1 MRDALKRLAR
11 RSQLFCVAYFLLEN
25 TRAKRRF
32 AAGQH
37 DSEQGATH
45 RDLDAAASLA
55 YIRRVL
61 DDYSTFGGIDD
72 ERLRDATILELGP
85 GDNLGVALCLLARG
99 ARRVVCLDRFYSRRD
114 PAQQLQ
120 VYRALR
126 DSLDDAEQRRRF
138 DAAVDL
144 SGAEP
149 VFDADRLSYVHGIG
163 IEDAEATLPG
173 ERFDIIL
180 SYAVLAHLYDP
191 DTGMAVMDR
200 LLVPGGRM
208 AHKIDLSD
216 HGMFSRGG
224 HNPLT
229 FLTFGDAV
237 YGAMSSHTG
246 RPNRRLIDYYRVQ
259 FAARGYDASYAYTK
273 TVGVKDNINPYSRQ
287 LRAGQDYSDA
297 QVALVE
303 RIRPRLAPPYR
314 GLPLEDLLAAGV
326 FVSATKPT
334 ETAGRAGC

>member
-1 MRDALKRLAR
+1 MRDALNRLAK
-11 RSQLFCVAYFLLEN
+11 RSQLFCVAYFLMEN

-45 RDLDAAASLA
+45 RGLDAAASLG

-61 DDYSTFGGIDD
+61 NDYSTFGGIDE
-72 ERLRDATILELGP
+72 ERLRDATVLELGP

-120 VYRALR
+120 VYRALL
-126 DSLDDAEQRRRF
+126 DSLEDGEQRRRF
-138 DAAVDL
+138 DAVVDL
-144 SGAEP
+144 GGGQP
-149 VFDADRLSYVHGIG
+149 VFDVERLNYVHGIG
-163 IEDAEATLPG
+163 IEDAEAALPG
-173 ERFDIIL
+173 ERFDIII

-229 FLTFGDAV
+229 FLTFGDAI

-246 RPNRRLIDYYRVQ
+246 RPNRRLINYYRAQ
-259 FAARGYDASYAYTK
+259 LAARGFDATYAYTK
-273 TVGVKDNINPYSRQ
+273 TVGLKDNITPYSRQ
-287 LRAGQDYSDA
+287 LRPGQDYDDA

-303 RIRPRLAPPYR
+303 RIRSRLAPPYR
-314 GLPLEDLLAAGV
+314 DLPLEDLLVAGV
-326 FVSATKPT
+326 FINATKP
-334 ETAGRAGC
+334 RS